1 MARSPSPAPEA
12 SATGTRLLRE
22 MLARVQDGRWAVGE
36 ALPGERLLM
45 AEFGVSR
52 VALREA
58 LAALRALGV
67 LEVAHG
73 RRSRVRPVGAEVLAW
88 LLPLVLAQ
96 AGGNPARQMLEVR
109 LALEPQVAALAAQ
122 HRSATHLTRLGTA
135 AAATATH
142 ATAGGRAFITAD
154 LAFHRTLVDACG
166 NPLLAAIVEALARF
180 YERYVAEN
188 ADEHP
193 DSRTRAAQD
202 HARILAAVTAR
213 DATAALGHMQ
223 AHLLGTASMRAR
235 GDVAALTSGSDPTRA
250 KERT

>member
-1 MARSPSPAPEA
+1 MARSSSPAPEA

-22 MLARVQDGRWAVGE
+22 MLARVQDGRWAIGD
-36 ALPGERLLM
+36 ALPGERVLM

-52 VALREA
+52 VALRET

-122 HRSATHLTRLGTA
+122 HRSPAHLARLDEA

-142 ATAGGRAFITAD
+142 ALPGGRAFVTAD

-193 DSRTRAAQD
+193 DSRTRAAKD
-202 HARILAAVTAR
+202 HALILAAVSASDAPTALAR
-213 DATAALGHMQ
+213 MQ
-223 AHLLGTASMRAR
+223 DHLLGTASLRAR
-235 GDVAALTSGSDPTRA
+235 GELVTGGPSGAR
-250 KERT
+250 RRQ